1 MSSKK
6 ITSTVESILIYRVD
20 FHLLKHQ
27 KNILMNLV
35 LRHGLDNEEL
45 EAIDGVMQLIDHM
58 QDEILLQHGYLT
70 EEEVFDL

>member
-1 MSSKK
+1 
-6 ITSTVESILIYRVD
+6 
-20 FHLLKHQ
+20 
-27 KNILMNLV
+27 MNLV